1 MSPPNDGGWNHRN
14 RPWTCVTRAML
25 ITHVQEATK
34 RMVEHIEVE
43 DKHQREERAK
53 WQASFSQKTD

>member
-1 MSPPNDGGWNHRN
+1 MMVAGITVTDRG
-14 RPWTCVTRAML
+14 TCVTRAML
-25 ITHVQEATK
+25 ITHGQEATK

>member
-1 MSPPNDGGWNHRN
+1 MMVAGITVTDRG
-14 RPWTCVTRAML
+14 TCVTRAML